1 MYQLDRKSHK
11 HVKMRKRLT
20 WLLVF
25 ILIFATIYGISHLT
39 LTPKQELR
47 SSPQLSRKS
56 TLPNQTKQLIK
67 KPEFTMSLASTW
79 KEDAI
84 ERTSTAPTYS
94 YTDSSNA
101 RIIKLYLDNPPTNLG
116 VNRAIVVSGDADKL
130 TYGSVSEN
138 CITYTEA
145 SRANTQSGLANAK
158 WQEVDFLCDMANHA
172 RAVVGT
178 ISKDGINQV
187 HVRTGSGVMRKVF
200 ITYTDNNIN
209 PDYSVLYDMLQSLQF
224 L

>member
-1 MYQLDRKSHK
+1 
-11 HVKMRKRLT
+11 MRKRLT

-56 TLPNQTKQLIK
+56 TPSTRTKQVVK
-67 KPEFTMSLASTW
+67 KPEFTMVLASTW
-79 KEDAI
+79 KEDAV
-84 ERTSTAPTYS
+84 ERTATAPRYS
-94 YTDSSNA
+94 YTDSANA
-101 RIIKLYLDNPPTNLG
+101 RIIKIYIDNPPTNLG
-116 VNRAIVVSGDADKL
+116 VNRAIVVSSDADKL
-130 TYGSVSEN
+130 TYGSVSDN

-145 SRANTQSGLANAK
+145 SMANTQNGFANAK

-178 ISKDGINQV
+178 ISKDGLNQV
-187 HVRTGSGVMRKVF
+187 HVQTQSGVLRKVF
-200 ITYTDNNIN
+200 ITYTDNGIN
-209 PDYSVLYDMLQSLQF
+209 PDYSVFYDILQSLQF